1 MINIENIRDTL
12 QNKNFVMFLM
22 SLIFIAGVSS
32 YFYGPAI
39 LFAALV
45 TVGLLTC
52 LYLNLFSFK
61 RVLFLIFVFYF
72 GFFISFVKIKNYDD
86 LLPLA
91 PLNTTFTG
99 RIVSIPNSPEKD
111 KVRFFMQVDN
121 VAGKNVAGKTFV
133 TISTNPEVIE
143 LLNIG
148 EKISINGNLRRPFSA
163 SNPSQF
169 DYSVYLRNFNAFTVL
184 YSNGES
190 VLFM

>member
-12 QNKNFVMFLM
+12 QNKNFVMFLT

-45 TVGLLTC
+45 TVGLLIC

-111 KVRFFMQVDN
+111 KV
-121 VAGKNVAGKTFV
+121 
-133 TISTNPEVIE
+133 
-143 LLNIG
+143 
-148 EKISINGNLRRPFSA
+148 
-163 SNPSQF
+163 
-169 DYSVYLRNFNAFTVL
+169 
-184 YSNGES
+184 
-190 VLFM
+190 

>member
-1 MINIENIRDTL
+1 M
-12 QNKNFVMFLM
+12 
-22 SLIFIAGVSS
+22 
-32 YFYGPAI
+32 
-39 LFAALV
+39 
-45 TVGLLTC
+45 
-52 LYLNLFSFK
+52 
-61 RVLFLIFVFYF
+61 
-72 GFFISFVKIKNYDD
+72 
-86 LLPLA
+86 LPLA

-163 SNPSQF
+163 SNP
-169 DYSVYLRNFNAFTVL
+169 
-184 YSNGES
+184 
-190 VLFM
+190 

>member
-12 QNKNFVMFLM
+12 QNKNFVMFLT

-86 LLPLA
+86 FIYKMLEFITKCGCKTIC
-91 PLNTTFTG
+91 LNEYT
-99 RIVSIPNSPEKD
+99 
-111 KVRFFMQVDN
+111 
-121 VAGKNVAGKTFV
+121 
-133 TISTNPEVIE
+133 
-143 LLNIG
+143 
-148 EKISINGNLRRPFSA
+148 
-163 SNPSQF
+163 
-169 DYSVYLRNFNAFTVL
+169 
-184 YSNGES
+184 
-190 VLFM
+190 